1 MKLIEIKLIKTVK
14 PKKPV
19 KPKRLITPVKPDDSK
34 NNRTTDETDGI

>member
-19 KPKRLITPVKPDDSK
+19 KPKKLITPVKPDDSK
-34 NNRTTDETDGI
+34 NNKTADETDSI

>member
-19 KPKRLITPVKPDDSK
+19 KPKKLITPVKLDDSK
-34 NNRTTDETDGI
+34 NIKVTDKTDSF